1 MNATSPNRRAVLWV
15 VVIFVLGL
23 ALGGLSGYYVSYR
36 SFAAAPPPTD
46 EAKRARRVEQLTNEL
61 NLTPAQR
68 QRLDQIIMGLQAEY
82 KAIHDQSR
90 PQIEQ
95 ARQKA
100 RNEIRGVLTPEQKP
114 KFEEF
119 LKRLDEERRR
129 AGRD

>member
-1 MNATSPNRRAVLWV
+1 MNATSPNRRAFLWV
-15 VVIFVLGL
+15 AVIFVLGL
-23 ALGGLSGYYVSYR
+23 ALGSLGGYYISRR

-61 NLTPAQR
+61 HLTPAQR
-68 QRLDQIIMGLQAEY
+68 QRLDQIIMGLQAQY
-82 KAIHDQSR
+82 KAIHNQSQ

-100 RNEIRGVLTPEQKP
+100 RNEIRDILTPEQKP

-129 AGRD
+129 AGRE